1 MIDIHPTHH
10 GSFTLR
16 DFFIHLF
23 IIVLGILIAIGLEQ
37 TAEVIHH
44 HHQRQQ
50 LEQDLRAEAQ
60 RNVGTIQANEKNF
73 AVYMDWYRDVLEAG
87 REAKPAAGFV
97 TFRIPPRVRAQIAQR
112 PMDNVWPAATASGAV
127 AVLPREEIETF
138 GRINTYAEFA
148 DQIAG
153 ARQAAL
159 LTENAVLSRL
169 GLTLASGTTLRMTP
183 QDRDELM
190 RAVATHLEGYRE
202 LSVADATWQ
211 GCSEAVLH
219 GVNSIDGF
227 YPYIGRAQAARPK

>member
-1 MIDIHPTHH
+1 MIDIHPPHH
-10 GSFTLR
+10 GAMTRR
-16 DFFIHLF
+16 DILTHLM
-23 IIVLGILIAIGLEQ
+23 IVVLGILIAIGLEQ
-37 TAEVIHH
+37 IAEVIHH
-44 HHQRQQ
+44 HNQRHQ
-50 LEQDLRAEAQ
+50 LEEDLHQEAQ

-73 AVYMDWYRDVLEAG
+73 AVYMVWYRDVLKAA
-87 REAKPAAGFV
+87 REAKPAIGFV
-97 TFRIPPRVRAQIAQR
+97 TFVVPPRVDPRVAQR

-169 GLTLASGTTLRMTP
+169 GLSLAPGTTLRMTP

-227 YPYIGRAQAARPK
+227 YPYIARAQAARPE

>member
-1 MIDIHPTHH
+1 MIDIHPPQH
-10 GSFTLR
+10 GSMTTR
-16 DFFIHLF
+16 DFFVHLG
-23 IIVLGILIAIGLEQ
+23 IVVLGILIAIGLEQ

-50 LEQDLRAEAQ
+50 LEEDLHAEAQ
-60 RNVGTIQANEKNF
+60 RNVGTIQANEENF
-73 AVYMDWYRDVLEAG
+73 EVYMVWYRGVLKAA
-87 REAKPAAGFV
+87 REAKPVGEFV
-97 TFRIPPRVRAQIAQR
+97 SFVIPPRVDPRVAQR

-169 GLTLASGTTLRMTP
+169 GLSLVPGTTLRMTP

-190 RAVATHLEGYRE
+190 RAVATHLEGYRQ
-202 LSVADATWQ
+202 LSIADATWQ

-227 YPYIGRAQAARPK
+227 YPYIARAQATRPQ

>member
-1 MIDIHPTHH
+1 MIDIHPPQHAPMTR
-10 GSFTLR
+10 R
-16 DFFIHLF
+16 DFFVHLL
-23 IIVLGILIAIGLEQ
+23 IVVLGILIAIGLEQ
-37 TAEVIHH
+37 AAEVIHH
-44 HHQRQQ
+44 HHQRRQ
-50 LEQDLRAEAQ
+50 LEEDLRTEAQ
-60 RNVGTIQANEKNF
+60 RNVGTIDANEKNF
-73 AVYMDWYRDVLEAG
+73 AVYMAWYRDVLKAG
-87 REAKPAAGFV
+87 REAKPMGEFV
-97 TFRIPPRVRAQIAQR
+97 SFVIPPRVDPRVAQR

-127 AVLPREEIETF
+127 AVLPREEVETF

-169 GLTLASGTTLRMTP
+169 GLSLAPGTTLRMTA

-202 LSVADATWQ
+202 LAVADATWQ

-227 YPYIGRAQAARPK
+227 YPYIARAQASQPK